1 MWVKSISRRKQLTRL
16 ERSSRC
22 LLAGFCLA
30 FLLICLATTAA
41 AQTEVEPNPP
51 SDNEQALFIKGQN
64 LYNQNLYHEAIVVF
78 GDFLKSYPQSQI
90 KDMALLWLGR
100 CQIRVGNVGA
110 AEQIAVRLRELPDTQ
125 FVDLYE
131 EELRV
136 ARQSLRRGDA
146 PGLITEPA
154 KSRPANPAN
163 LVTQK
168 PAQQTISTTTSVTS
182 TNSVVRPVA
191 VNEPAIKP
199 KVQPQVVKAE
209 PLAIARPPAQLP
221 LPKSVSTPTRT
232 AVATGN
238 TRAIVSIRREP
249 SPRDSALN
257 GVVFYRLLIVNE
269 GPRVVRDLIVTE
281 QLSDDLQFASSDP
294 APTKQEPVGRSQ
306 RLTFRIAELRPG
318 TSRALRIAVRLR
330 NNAPHSALNTTHFVS
345 YQDAGKAMTV
355 SNSN

>member
-1 MWVKSISRRKQLTRL
+1 
-16 ERSSRC
+16 
-22 LLAGFCLA
+22 
-30 FLLICLATTAA
+30 
-41 AQTEVEPNPP
+41 VEQNPP

-64 LYNQNLYHEAIVVF
+64 LYNQNLYHEGIAVF
-78 GDFLKSYPQSQI
+78 GDFLKSYPRSQI

-136 ARQSLRRGDA
+136 ARQSLRRSDG
-146 PGLITEPA
+146 PGVTAEAA
-154 KSRPANPAN
+154 KSRPASLDP
-163 LVTQK
+163 QK
-168 PAQQTISTTTSVTS
+168 PAPQTNSTATSVTS
-182 TNSVVRPVA
+182 TNSAVKRAA

-199 KVQPQVVKAE
+199 KLQTPLVKAE
-209 PLAIARPPAQLP
+209 PSPIARRPALLP
-221 LPKSVSTPTRT
+221 LASVSTPTR
-232 AVATGN
+232 AAGATGN
-238 TRAIVSIRREP
+238 SQPFVSIRQEQ

-281 QLSDDLQFASSDP
+281 QLSDELQFASSDP
-294 APTKQEPVGRSQ
+294 APAKQEPVGRSQ
-306 RLTFRIAELRPG
+306 RLTFRIAELKPG
-318 TSRALRIAVRLR
+318 NSRALRIAVRLR
-330 NNAPHSALNTTHFVS
+330 NNSLHGALNTKHSVS
-345 YQDAGKAMTV
+345 YQDAGKTMSV

>member
-22 LLAGFCLA
+22 WFAVLCLA

-136 ARQSLRRGDA
+136 ARQSIRRGDG
-146 PGLITEPA
+146 PSLITESS

-168 PAQQTISTTTSVTS
+168 AAQQTISTATSVTS
-182 TNSVVRPVA
+182 TNSVVKPVA
-191 VNEPAIKP
+191 VNEPAIKS
-199 KVQPQVVKAE
+199 KVQTPVVKAE
-209 PLAIARPPAQLP
+209 PLTIARPPALLP
-221 LPKSVSTPTRT
+221 LSRSVSTPTRT

-238 TRAIVSIRREP
+238 SQPIVSIRQEQG
-249 SPRDSALN
+249 PRDVTMN

-281 QLSDDLQFASSDP
+281 QLTDDLQFASSDP
-294 APTKQEPVGRSQ
+294 APMKQEPVGRSQ
-306 RLTFRIAELRPG
+306 RLTFRIAELKPG
-318 TSRALRIAVRLR
+318 NSRALRIAVRLR
-330 NNAPHSALNTTHFVS
+330 NNAPHSRLNTTHSVS
-345 YQDAGKAMTV
+345 YQDAGKTMSV